1 MDKIAS
7 TEFQKRYPRLDTP
20 HQVTAHGR
28 TLGVWFPTGT
38 FDPAILDDKPPA
50 DGPSARQLVEPPGLT
65 DEPSTDPPRGI
76 SNDPDRI
83 FGVKVSSLEDIR
95 NMTDAQHI
103 ANIAHLPKQ
112 DREYLERKLRQG
124 KRT

>member
-1 MDKIAS
+1 M
-7 TEFQKRYPRLDTP
+7 P
-20 HQVTAHGR
+20 
-28 TLGVWFPTGT
+28 
-38 FDPAILDDKPPA
+38 
-50 DGPSARQLVEPPGLT
+50 
-65 DEPSTDPPRGI
+65 TDPSSKLPELPTLTSADFRDRFLELTEPTQVRRYREVVGTWYPAGQEPKPQEQASLELKDPPPGI